1 MKVMLLFGTRPEAIK
16 MAPVAKVLRA
26 EPKLDVFV
34 CVTGQHRHM
43 LDQVLDIFDLDVDL
57 DMALMKPNQGLS
69 ELTSRLLAGVTDTI
83 EQLKPDVIL
92 VHGDTTTAM
101 ASSLA
106 AFYAG
111 IPVGHVEA
119 GLRSSNIRAPFPEE
133 FNRQVISKIATFHY
147 SPTEK
152 ATKNLVAEGVER
164 DSICQTGNTVID
176 ALLMVTN
183 RFEQDSDFR
192 KSTDDNLSNVL
203 GFDHCSHEFTLVTG
217 HRRENF
223 GDGIQGLCNALTS
236 VVTTHPE
243 HKIVY
248 PVHYNPNVQAPVYD
262 ALGSIENI
270 HLIEP
275 VDYVSF
281 VRLMQNSRIILTDS
295 GGVQE
300 EAPVFGKPVL
310 VMRENTERPE
320 AIEAGVA
327 KLVGA
332 EGKRIFAAMSSLIT
346 DEQEY
351 ARMERATNP
360 FGDGYASARIRDS
373 LLSMIQQTFM

>member
-133 FNRQVISKIATFHY
+133 FNRQVISKIAM
-147 SPTEK
+147 
-152 ATKNLVAEGVER
+152 L
-164 DSICQTGNTVID
+164 ICV
-176 ALLMVTN
+176 LL
-183 RFEQDSDFR
+183 
-192 KSTDDNLSNVL
+192 
-203 GFDHCSHEFTLVTG
+203 
-217 HRRENF
+217 RR
-223 GDGIQGLCNALTS
+223 L
-236 VVTTHPE
+236 
-243 HKIVY
+243 
-248 PVHYNPNVQAPVYD
+248 
-262 ALGSIENI
+262 
-270 HLIEP
+270 
-275 VDYVSF
+275 
-281 VRLMQNSRIILTDS
+281 
-295 GGVQE
+295 
-300 EAPVFGKPVL
+300 
-310 VMRENTERPE
+310 
-320 AIEAGVA
+320 
-327 KLVGA
+327 
-332 EGKRIFAAMSSLIT
+332 
-346 DEQEY
+346 
-351 ARMERATNP
+351 
-360 FGDGYASARIRDS
+360 
-373 LLSMIQQTFM
+373 